1 MKRFYEPQGKATCR
15 LPMHPILV
23 PTCSGT
29 LSWWGSHLGPEH
41 GQSAD
46 SSMRCW
52 CRDHGESCS
61 ERYKAVWTD
70 GIRKQSYWHKIGT
83 STGIKLLCVCIY
95 IQIYIYIYNYL
106 YIKLYYIS
114 IDNIFMLLTH
124 RYWWCTANVIVSDR
138 RTHPLRMIQNCA
150 PAVAYLHSIVFRA
163 VWSAATQNIQNVDEF
178 CYQSYQSYHLKF
190 WWMTFQLHFSWLVV
204 SIPLKN
210 ISQVSWD
217 DDIPNIWGSHKIPWF
232 QTTNQ

>member
-1 MKRFYEPQGKATCR
+1 MDSHGRFMILFPIWWNVSTNLRGRR
-15 LPMHPILV
+15 LADFQCTQFWCQLALV
-23 PTCSGT
+23 P

-83 STGIKLLCVCIY
+83 STGIELLCVCIY
-95 IQIYIYIYNYL
+95 IQIYIYMYIFIIIY
-106 YIKLYYIS
+106 ILYYIS
-114 IDNIFMLLTH
+114 IDNIYMLLTH

-150 PAVAYLHSIVFRA
+150 EQQWLTYTPLSLGQYGLQQPKISKMLMNF
-163 VWSAATQNIQNVDEF
+163 ATN
-178 CYQSYQSYHLKF
+178 
-190 WWMTFQLHFSWLVV
+190 
-204 SIPLKN
+204 P
-210 ISQVSWD
+210 
-217 DDIPNIWGSHKIPWF
+217 
-232 QTTNQ
+232 TNPII